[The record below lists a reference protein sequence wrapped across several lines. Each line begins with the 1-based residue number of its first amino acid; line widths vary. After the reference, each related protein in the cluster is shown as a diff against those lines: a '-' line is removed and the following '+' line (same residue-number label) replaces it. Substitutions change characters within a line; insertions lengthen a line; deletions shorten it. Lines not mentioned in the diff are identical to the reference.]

1 MSGRKM
7 KEVRALKELVSEQM
21 ELGLVVEV
29 MAVGDGNREPSVIFH
44 QLFGDFNINFKF
56 AQSQGEVDHLAFQSP
71 AFNTDGEELVGSR
84 GVLEKMV
91 QNLREKVEQEHS
103 GGHSGDVVETHSAL
117 RMQEVLGD
125 IINSLRSGLQ

>member
-7 KEVRALKELVSEQM
+7 EEVRALKELVSEQM
-21 ELGLVVEV
+21 ELSLVVEV

-71 AFNTDGEELVGSR
+71 ASHTDGKELVGSR
-84 GVLEKMV
+84 GVLENMV
-91 QNLREKVEQEHS
+91 QNLREKVEQ
-103 GGHSGDVVETHSAL
+103 GHSGEVVEAYSAL

-125 IINSLRSGLQ
+125 IINSLRSGVQ